1 MNFVVIE
8 SPYAA
13 TETRSVRFHV
23 DYARRAMRHSLD
35 HGEAPFASHLLYTQP
50 HVLDDS
56 VPRERVRG
64 IQAGYEALVR
74 ADLVAFYVDYGWSS
88 GMIMA
93 LKFARTLHKKI
104 EVRTFLKLMQERE
117 LPSDV
122 GGLLLDAGIAGE
134 LDSPISGARAFRF
147 KENPK

>member
-13 TETRSVRFHV
+13 VETRSVRFHV
-23 DYARRAMRHSLD
+23 DYARRALRHSLD

-64 IQAGYEALVR
+64 IQAGYEVIAR
-74 ADLVAFYVDYGWSS
+74 ADLVAFYVDYGWSP
-88 GMIMA
+88 GMLQA
-93 LKFARTLHKKI
+93 LKVARTLHKKV
-104 EVRTFLKLMQERE
+104 EVRDFLLVKERE
-117 LPSDV
+117 LPSAVRD
-122 GGLLLDAGIAGE
+122 LLLDAKVAEE
-134 LDSPISGARAFRF
+134 LDPPIPGVRAFRF